1 MEKNLI
7 KITYIGYNWK
17 KVIMCVLIFISLI
30 LTLTIQ
36 YLIKDNSHEDI
47 IEDTQTFMEG
57 FAISFVI
64 LLVILIMNISGIKHK
79 IGTLFNSLYI
89 LLPLL
94 CIYTFT
100 KIDPKYYSDWEY
112 INSSMNKNPKNYFY
126 EWAPFFIV
134 FVPTFYIILFQS
146 KIEDTFSILI

>member
-47 IEDTQTFMEG
+47 IEDMQTFMEG

-94 CIYTFT
+94 CIYTFS
-100 KIDPKYYSDWEY
+100 KIEPKYYSDWEY
-112 INSSMNKNPKNYFY
+112 IWDNKNNINYFY
-126 EWAPFFIV
+126 EWVPFFSV
-134 FVPTFYIILFQS
+134 FIPTVYIILFQS
-146 KIEDTFSILI
+146 KIEDGFSILI